1 MNHAPHP
8 CISRPPGRPDRLCP
22 ARLEPAPLRPH
33 AGPAPCARRPSAC
46 CRPAAALAL
55 CRQLADWR
63 VPREPARLRSG
74 ARGQGRPHRAGRG
87 CPRPSHMTPRSRT
100 VPDPDDPRATR
111 PETGSSG
118 PHPVLEGIAEAAGV
132 ISDARAYLSPTR
144 EYDEP
149 SLEKGDWPRDLDG
162 PETLRMVGH
171 LADIAYGASG
181 CLAGITCQHAIQDA
195 AKPEL
200 DVIADLLAEAG
211 RKLSALTGNP
221 GREAGATSPAQHA
234 TRTERELA
242 AENFPRGPGASP
254 PPRGGTGASPGQGPD
269 SAVRRRLAE
278 SPGTTGST
286 ASTARPG
293 RPRGHL

>member
-1 MNHAPHP
+1 MPGPARTSSASAACRPGAVRSP
-8 CISRPPGRPDRLCP
+8 AIGVLPPGRHARPLPAAGGLARP
-22 ARLEPAPLRPH
+22 AR
-33 AGPAPCARRPSAC
+33 AGPPPVRRP
-46 CRPAAALAL
+46 RP
-55 CRQLADWR
+55 
-63 VPREPARLRSG
+63 
-74 ARGQGRPHRAGRG
+74 GRPHRAGRG
-87 CPRPSHMTPRSRT
+87 CQRPSHMTPRSRT
-100 VPDPDDPRATR
+100 VPDPDDPRTTR

-132 ISDARAYLSPTR
+132 ISDASAYLSPTR

-242 AENFPRGPGASP
+242 AENFPRGPAASP
-254 PPRGGTGASPGQGPD
+254 QPRGGTGASPGRGPD
-269 SAVRRRLAE
+269 SAVRRRLAQ

-286 ASTARPG
+286 ASTARQG